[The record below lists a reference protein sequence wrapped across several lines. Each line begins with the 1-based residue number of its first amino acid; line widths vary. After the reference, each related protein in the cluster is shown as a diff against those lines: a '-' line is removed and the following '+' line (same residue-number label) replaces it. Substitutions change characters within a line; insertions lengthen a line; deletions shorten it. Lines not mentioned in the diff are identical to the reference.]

1 MNTSKVAA
9 IVLAGGSEDA
19 LSKAFAVSHK
29 ALIPIYGR
37 PMAYYVLKTLR
48 ESQKVGFISY
58 VGDVEETFQPLLD
71 VVAKPGRSM
80 AESLLAGAEATQYQ
94 FDYFLIL
101 SADVPWLRPKAVD
114 DFILQAPNAD
124 LIYSIIAKETLE
136 AEFPGQKRSYVKITE
151 GVFTGGN
158 VILLSRETLPKL
170 LKVLNQLHESR
181 KNPIGLARLFGFD
194 MIFKLLLGRL
204 RIPELEARA
213 SRLLDLQA
221 RAFIA
226 KDASLGADIDKLE
239 HLQPEYI
246 QRLSK

>member
-1 MNTSKVAA
+1 MNTPKVAA

-19 LSKAFAVSHK
+19 LSKAFRVTHK
-29 ALIPIYGR
+29 ALVPIYGK
-37 PMAYYVLKTLR
+37 PMAYYVLKALK
-48 ESQKVGFISY
+48 ESQRVDFISY
-58 VGDVEETFQPLLD
+58 VGDIEASFKHLLD
-71 VVAKPGRSM
+71 VSVQPGKSM
-80 AESLLAGAEATQYQ
+80 TDSLLAGATAAQDQ
-94 FDYFLIL
+94 CDYFLIL
-101 SADVPWLRPKAVD
+101 SADVPWLKPKAID
-114 DFILQAPNAD
+114 NFILRAPKAD

-158 VILLSRETLPKL
+158 VILLSKLALPKL

-239 HLQPEYI
+239 HLQSAHI
-246 QRLSK
+246 QRLSE